1 LSSVFECIFSMFDF
15 FFLAFSGFDQVV
27 IMPPP
32 MPDVPQGIPGSVI
45 VKNIYDICLA
55 IFDPNQHYGKIF
67 VSLEEYEIFRRHI
80 PTVFSLSQ
88 MSFSDLIFY
97 DALLSQDV
105 VFDMEYGCR
114 LCEILYRAHVDA
126 EFSHQLFKYMSANSR
141 HPVVVH
147 LIRLE
152 DLVVFR

>member
-1 LSSVFECIFSMFDF
+1 MFDF
-15 FFLAFSGFDQVV
+15 FFLAFNGVEQV

-32 MPDVPQGIPGSVI
+32 LPDVPAGIPGASI

-67 VSLEEYEIFRRHI
+67 VSLEDYEIFRRHI
-80 PTVFSLSQ
+80 PTVFPLSQ
-88 MSFSDLIFY
+88 MSFFDLTFF
-97 DALLSQDV
+97 DALLSEDV

-126 EFSHQLFKYMSANSR
+126 EFSHQLFRYMSTNSR

-147 LIRLE
+147 LARLE
-152 DLVVFR
+152 ELVVFR